1 MSNFNTLADRFS
13 AAKAVA
19 DAANAAVD
27 ALKKEFKLLGVE
39 QIEGFSCYLNL
50 GLSERTTLD
59 SKAVAKLLTAEQ
71 IASVSKVTLV
81 ETVRVKA
88 KASDALIAAALAEI
102 AA

>member
-39 QIEGFSCYLNL
+39 QIESFSCFLNL
-50 GLSERTTLD
+50 GLSERITLD

-81 ETVRVKA
+81 ETVRVKV
-88 KASDALIAAALAEI
+88 KPSDALVAAALAEI